1 MMLKLNLRDGEEL
14 STSLER
20 LKLYKNMNTVKIDTT
35 NRSFSKLLF
44 YAINTIFLN
53 RKIDDYMEFLKQFL
67 QIKKIITF
75 YMY

>member
-44 YAINTIFLN
+44 LCNPTQYF
-53 RKIDDYMEFLKQFL
+53 
-67 QIKKIITF
+67 
-75 YMY
+75 